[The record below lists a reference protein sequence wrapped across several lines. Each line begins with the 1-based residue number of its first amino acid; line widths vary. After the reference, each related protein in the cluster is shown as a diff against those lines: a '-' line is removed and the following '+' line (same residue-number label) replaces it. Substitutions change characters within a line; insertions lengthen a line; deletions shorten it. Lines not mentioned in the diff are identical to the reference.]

1 MTDPGPPR
9 EPYVTTDELAELVG
23 AAPDD
28 PNLELV
34 CADVTQVIDAYYG
47 SMTVTAK
54 LIAPPWPANVRRAAL
69 SIAGDLWRRPSTP
82 GGYFQVR
89 DYVGRLAQDPTSPVI
104 VELNALGR
112 ESWPIA

>member
-1 MTDPGPPR
+1 MTDPGPR

-23 AAPDD
+23 AD
-28 PNLELV
+28 PTDPKLDVV
-34 CADVTQVIDAYYG
+34 CADTTTVIDDYYG
-47 SMTVTAK
+47 TLTVTDK
-54 LIAPPWPANVRRAAL
+54 LAAPPWPATVRRAAL
-69 SIAGDLWRRPSTP
+69 TIAGDLWRRPATP

-112 ESWPIA
+112 SAWPIG